1 MGILSTREWA
11 TVIWVCLLFLY
22 VITRKAWRKQLLELG
37 KIFFCKKLLVLW
49 GAVCF
54 YILGIT
60 LMLSKLP
67 CWKNIYIKDVVFWFL
82 GSGLI
87 YCINANSNEA
97 DEKFIRKILKESF
110 HFTIIFEFIVNTFTF
125 NIWIELA
132 IIPITTILIMIKAFV
147 DQKKN
152 YKDLQKLLNI
162 ILALG
167 GFLAFG
173 ATFIVGLHEYR
184 KLNIFDTFVS
194 FAIPFIYLVLII
206 PLVYMM
212 ILISK
217 YKILFSDMSHY
228 KGHIK

>member
-1 MGILSTREWA
+1 
-11 TVIWVCLLFLY
+11 
-22 VITRKAWRKQLLELG
+22 
-37 KIFFCKKLLVLW
+37 
-49 GAVCF
+49 
-54 YILGIT
+54 
-60 LMLSKLP
+60 MLSKLP
-67 CWKNIYIKDVVFWFL
+67 CWKNIYIKDIVFWFF

-87 YCINANSNEA
+87 YCINALSNEA

-132 IIPITTILIMIKAFV
+132 IIPITTILIVMKTFV

-206 PLVYMM
+206 PLVYSMV
-212 ILISK
+212 LISK
-217 YKILFSDMSHY
+217 YEFLFVNMSSKENKDRKARRKHRIIIVNACKFSIYRVLLFQKKYVY
-228 KGHIK
+228 KMYRNMSELEFKNLMKEFHQEYSGK